1 MNCRW
6 SFRTSQGSWTDRR
19 LADVVMEVTKYGASQ
34 GWSFSATNAVRD
46 LERATV
52 ICFSF
57 FFARLYVG
65 GKHTLS
71 VTEGLCWLL

>member
-1 MNCRW
+1 
-6 SFRTSQGSWTDRR
+6 
-19 LADVVMEVTKYGASQ
+19 MEVTKYGASQ